1 MGDLFHACLYFK
13 KDILKQNHSRGRKI
27 DFLSFVFF
35 SVRSNRYSFI
45 N

>member
-13 KDILKQNHSRGRKI
+13 EDILQQNHSRGRKV
-27 DFLSFVFF
+27 DFLSIFF